1 MPMTNTA
8 AACTF
13 NVTEASRCHR
23 RNAKYR
29 ARSVARSAAGYSHV
43 TLNPRRKPASS
54 RREEVRRGECETF
67 RVRSFN
73 RMANAPTSRDATCW
87 WLKNNVE
94 NGKLIEPSHRAMTA
108 RTADCGSC
116 VRSTRA
122 RYITTALSA
131 DNRPVVR
138 MIVKYTTRCQ
148 YSAGDP
154 LKGRSSCIDNQNGAA
169 ARNVVPGAFAG

>member
-13 NVTEASRCHR
+13 NVAEASRCHR

-54 RREEVRRGECETF
+54 RREVVRRGECETF
-67 RVRSFN
+67 RFRSFN

-94 NGKLIEPSHRAMTA
+94 NGKLIEPSHRPMTA

-138 MIVKYTTRCQ
+138 MIVKYATRCQ